1 MQKTRKNEENRV
13 FIKAGIIFAL
23 VSIAAF
29 SPIVFLD
36 QTYYHNTPI
45 PPQFL
50 GYENKTTVFGV
61 TADYSDIGVW
71 PNVKLAT
78 ELIFSG
84 IAPLW
89 NPHAGVGAPLA
100 AESTFHIFSP
110 YNLGFFLPMSLW
122 DISILIG
129 VWVGGFFMFLF
140 LRTLNL
146 KFVSAVTG
154 GIFFMLSGGIT
165 WYLTNP
171 NFLVLMITPLVF
183 YSLEKIIQK
192 RDPRFIALLSISFL
206 LTVLSGHLETIVL
219 QFVFVGIYFFYR
231 IIIKGDYERRIDK
244 KKLSVIFFCL
254 VGFFIG
260 LGLSAFFI
268 FPVYE
273 LIDNNILEH
282 EPGIGLTHYPSVN
295 VITSFIP
302 YALGQI
308 HAYWM
313 SDAAGLIGYWGY
325 VGIFALFFSI
335 VGVYLSLKNS
345 KDRIHRYTP
354 LFFLCVSIF
363 FIMKT
368 IGIPIVNWIGYL
380 PILDLLTFTN
390 YSGVIIPFGFAISAA
405 FGINLLPKIQ
415 LNKKILGIIFIFTI
429 TLLLF
434 LLIPLYSYLDTNAEF
449 HYDLTANDARV
460 YVGFQILQA
469 ILFAVIAFV
478 IAIVITKN
486 KFAVVIIIPLVLL
499 ELSLYIPVGLHPIFL
514 AYKFIILFVGIVTL
528 TILVLKPNKL
538 MWNTNSNTIKLPVLF
553 GILIIIFLGA
563 VLISEF
569 SSFGMMK
576 KTNAFEDNPVANF
589 LKTNLDNHRMFSFDY
604 TMGANYPTAYRIN
617 SLGVISPFTIDQFKS
632 FVQNFLD
639 KDADNGRLGFPAW
652 TYSYGPMESMEKFY
666 ENKKYFDFL
675 GVKYIITEGYNFNT
689 IAPGIPGNTEEISKI
704 KATDR
709 GVSQS
714 FISPVNSITS
724 LDISLSAFQL
734 EENDTITLSVD
745 SVPYNEKYHRES
757 VLTHVINQ
765 KYNQF
770 ILEPKLENV
779 LNKELVFSLRYTNL
793 NEDKF
798 AVVHTI
804 NEGQSGFDYIKNE
817 LQGVFYENDSP
828 VDRKQM
834 VFAIS
839 SDSGEHEIVFQFEDI
854 YIHENND
861 VYPRAFLV
869 NNFEIVEKDTA
880 QEYLLQNPDFDLR
893 QNVILEEELSSELTN
908 KLRLSDINE
917 SGNTNIILYETN
929 NVMIETISDKSSLMI
944 LTDVYYPGWKALI
957 DGVETKVYRADGL
970 VRAVFVP
977 EGNHTVE
984 FVYLPESY
992 STGIIISVISAII
1005 LGGIYLLYKKK
1016 INTRKEIKI

>member
-1 MQKTRKNEENRV
+1 M
-13 FIKAGIIFAL
+13 
-23 VSIAAF
+23 
-29 SPIVFLD
+29 
-36 QTYYHNTPI
+36 
-45 PPQFL
+45 
-50 GYENKTTVFGV
+50 
-61 TADYSDIGVW
+61 
-71 PNVKLAT
+71 
-78 ELIFSG
+78 
-84 IAPLW
+84 
-89 NPHAGVGAPLA
+89 
-100 AESTFHIFSP
+100 
-110 YNLGFFLPMSLW
+110 
-122 DISILIG
+122 
-129 VWVGGFFMFLF
+129 
-140 LRTLNL
+140 
-146 KFVSAVTG
+146 
-154 GIFFMLSGGIT
+154 
-165 WYLTNP
+165 
-171 NFLVLMITPLVF
+171 
-183 YSLEKIIQK
+183 
-192 RDPRFIALLSISFL
+192 
-206 LTVLSGHLETIVL
+206 
-219 QFVFVGIYFFYR
+219 
-231 IIIKGDYERRIDK
+231 
-244 KKLSVIFFCL
+244 
-254 VGFFIG
+254 
-260 LGLSAFFI
+260 
-268 FPVYE
+268 
-273 LIDNNILEH
+273 
-282 EPGIGLTHYPSVN
+282 
-295 VITSFIP
+295 
-302 YALGQI
+302 
-308 HAYWM
+308 
-313 SDAAGLIGYWGY
+313 
-325 VGIFALFFSI
+325 
-335 VGVYLSLKNS
+335 
-345 KDRIHRYTP
+345 
-354 LFFLCVSIF
+354 
-363 FIMKT
+363 
-368 IGIPIVNWIGYL
+368 
-380 PILDLLTFTN
+380 
-390 YSGVIIPFGFAISAA
+390 IIPFGFAISAA

-415 LNKKILGIIFIFTI
+415 INKKILSIIFIFTI
-429 TLLLF
+429 TLLLL
-434 LLIPLYSYLDTNAEF
+434 LLIPLYSYLGTNAEF
-449 HYDLTANDARV
+449 HYDLTANDARL

-576 KTNAFEDNPVANF
+576 KTNAFEDNPVTNF

-604 TMGANYPTAYRIN
+604 TMGPNYPTAYRIN
-617 SLGVISPFTIDQFKS
+617 SLGVISPFTIDHS
-632 FVQNFLD
+632 RYFVENFLD
-639 KDADNGRLGFPAW
+639 KDADNGRLGFPPW
-652 TYSYGPMESMEKFY
+652 TYSYGPMESIEKFY

-704 KATDR
+704 QATDR

-734 EENDTITLSVD
+734 EENDTIILSVD

-757 VLTHVINQ
+757 ILTHVINQ

-834 VFAIS
+834 VFGIS
-839 SDSGEHEIVFQFEDI
+839 PDSGEHEIVFQFEDI

-908 KLRLSDINE
+908 KLRLSGINE